1 MIDVLEQ
8 IEFLNSLLSDDTP
21 SHIRSTIQHRI
32 AKLKLDVLAFEQAHM
47 SETDA
52 KILNTSRQKI
62 LDF

>member
-8 IEFLNSLLSDDTP
+8 IDFLKSLLSNDTP
-21 SHIRSTIQHRI
+21 EHIRKTIQHRI
-32 AKLKLDVLAFEQAHM
+32 GKLKLDVLAFEQAHM